1 MNRFVNV
8 LMLFLFF
15 PAMVLV
21 ILIAFDLPLEFLGT
35 SGSQLTYKVEIL
47 GGFAALLL
55 FVHLRRSMQ
64 RWMGMNLVSQSEKFL
79 WIQEVSPARMRRVV
93 VYNLL
98 ETGIFGTIAIGLY
111 LVTPFAWPLSLCF
124 GIVSLDS
131 LVFLLI
137 GKTKRFF
144 RAGIT
149 KNAVVVADRDV
160 TVAYFSGLRRVHR
173 HQESLFFE
181 YIKGVQLFFPMDCLQ
196 KEHEEDFYRIMQDQV
211 DPEKVFITQRRQ
223 D

>member
-1 MNRFVNV
+1 
-8 LMLFLFF
+8 MLFLFF

-35 SGSQLTYKVEIL
+35 SGSQLGYKVEIL
-47 GGFAALLL
+47 GGFAALLF

-64 RWMGMNLVSQSEKFL
+64 RWMGMHLVAQTNKFL

-98 ETGIFGTIAIGLY
+98 ETGIFGTVGIGLY
-111 LVTPFAWPLSLCF
+111 LVTPFAWPLTLCF
-124 GIVSLDS
+124 SLVALDS
-131 LVFLLI
+131 LIFLLL
-137 GKTKRFF
+137 GKSKHYF
-144 RAGIT
+144 RSGIT

-181 YIKGVQLFFPMDCLQ
+181 YIRGIQLFFPMDCLQ
-196 KEHEEDFYRIMQDQV
+196 KQYEDEFYRILQDQV
-211 DPEKVFITQRRQ
+211 DSDKVFITQRRQ
-223 D
+223 G